1 MKDNYFIV
9 LFWICIFWVCLV
21 VIIVKINSLSDQID
35 ILNNNTELLI
45 NKTDTT
51 LTILQD

>member
-9 LFWICIFWVCLV
+9 LFWICIFWVGLV

>member
-1 MKDNYFIV
+1 MKDNYFII
-9 LFWICIFWVCLV
+9 LFWICVFWVCMI
-21 VIIVKINSLSDQID
+21 VIMVQID

>member
-9 LFWICIFWVCLV
+9 LFWICIFWVCLA